1 MLHVET
7 MPDVFAQHV
16 LFVSVKLCSSMNCS
30 SVLCLKGGAISLVP
44 VIYLSFLNRFHNLH
58 STVKLQIT
66 ALRLKSLLYAYH
78 CS

>member
-7 MPDVFAQHV
+7 MPELFAQHV
-16 LFVSVKLCSSMNCS
+16 LFVSVKLCSSMNC

-44 VIYLSFLNRFHNLH
+44 VIYLSFLNLFHNLH

>member
-7 MPDVFAQHV
+7 MAEVFAQHV
-16 LFVSVKLCSSMNCS
+16 LFVSVKLCSPMNC
-30 SVLCLKGGAISLVP
+30 SVLCLKGGAISLVL
-44 VIYLSFLNRFHNLH
+44 VIYLSFLNRFHNLR

-66 ALRLKSLLYAYH
+66 TLRLKSLLYAYH